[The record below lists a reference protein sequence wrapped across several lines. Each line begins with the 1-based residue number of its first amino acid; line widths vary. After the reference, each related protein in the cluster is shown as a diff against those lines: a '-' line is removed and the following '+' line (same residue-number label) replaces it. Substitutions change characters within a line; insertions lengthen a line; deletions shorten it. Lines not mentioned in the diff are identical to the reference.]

1 MLAAR
6 ASEEVAVQHPS
17 QLWPVGVAGRV
28 DANMCKDW
36 KCLSWLDQLTFSQAP
51 LLGGAAIGLQLLE
64 TTVGCCLRVE
74 AGISWGEFF
83 DSKTQAVKK
92 VWNWLRLGLVAPDL
106 GMRLLYAFEEDAG
119 TDMTILDHKLTLYE
133 DVAACLF

>member
-1 MLAAR
+1 MTPACSTVFQDQGLVFI
-6 ASEEVAVQHPS
+6 SNFCVLSISCVAVHDSSCVLLQHFLS
-17 QLWPVGVAGRV
+17 ISLGRRKSRLVGRMSCTGEGFE
-28 DANMCKDW
+28 
-36 KCLSWLDQLTFSQAP
+36 LTASTQ
-51 LLGGAAIGLQLLE
+51 
-64 TTVGCCLRVE
+64 C
-74 AGISWGEFF
+74 ISWGEFF